1 MSRKN
6 PYNKDPFQPP
16 GELYRDYSLPDKIRC
31 RYTNNRGDR
40 CEYRIADP
48 QLGFCILHHREV
60 IRKMQDRAQTLA
72 DRLFQDAG
80 RLQSPQEIRGFVVEL
95 MHLLAEQRI
104 DRNDAGILVYGCGLL
119 LQTLSRRE
127 EGDPRHIRRML
138 AGCGT
143 QQAEAVLTSASET
156 ATADRSSDPFA
167 PISAAEQLFARKSDA
182 ESEDALS
189 STQPASGEFQSE
201 LPLEFVVPTEQAA
214 SSPIEPR
221 FPPGE
226 NAPQDE
232 CPM

>member
-48 QLGFCILHHREV
+48 QLGFCILHHRKV

-156 ATADRSSDPFA
+156 ATADTSSDPFA

-182 ESEDALS
+182 GSEDALS
-189 STQPASGEFQSE
+189 STRPASGESQCE
-201 LPLEFVVPTEQAA
+201 LPLEFVAPTHQAT

-232 CPM
+232 